1 MKEYIDFPS
10 SGNAY
15 DACNSREEMH
25 TGRIFTVESEKIV
38 GISWA
43 WPIAITKENGH
54 IHSVSSDPRTWMMK
68 ADLSDGSKQVLEEP
82 EIAASVKEAIKLAQS
97 KGWPVAEVY
106 DLTM

>member
-1 MKEYIDFPS
+1 MKEYINFRS
-10 SGNAY
+10 SGAAY
-15 DACNSREEMH
+15 DACNSRDEMY

-43 WPIAITKENGH
+43 WPIAITKEYGH
-54 IHSVSSDPRTWMMK
+54 IHSVSSDPRTWTVAPK
-68 ADLSDGSKQVLEEP
+68 GGLEEP
-82 EIAASVKEAIKLAQS
+82 EIAASVKEAIELAQS

>member
-1 MKEYIDFPS
+1 MKYIDFPS

-15 DACNSREEMH
+15 DACNSREDMV
-25 TGRIFTVESEKIV
+25 TGRIFTVEAEEIV

-43 WPIAITKENGH
+43 WPIAITKEYGH
-54 IHSVSSDPRTWMMK
+54 IHSVSSDPRTWMVK
-68 ADLSDGSKQVLEEP
+68 SEGSKQVLEEP
-82 EIAASVKEAIKLAQS
+82 AIAASVKEAIKLAQS